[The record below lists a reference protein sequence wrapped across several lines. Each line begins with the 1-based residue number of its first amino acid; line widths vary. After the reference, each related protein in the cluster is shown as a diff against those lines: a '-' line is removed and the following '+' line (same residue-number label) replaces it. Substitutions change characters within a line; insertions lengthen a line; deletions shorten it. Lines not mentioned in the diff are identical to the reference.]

1 MVPAELIQDVLTTA
15 DGPDQ
20 AVRDLIRLAREAG
33 APDNVGCVVGE
44 IRAA

>member
-1 MVPAELIQDVLTTA
+1 MLPAETIQDVLTTA

-44 IRAA
+44 LAAA